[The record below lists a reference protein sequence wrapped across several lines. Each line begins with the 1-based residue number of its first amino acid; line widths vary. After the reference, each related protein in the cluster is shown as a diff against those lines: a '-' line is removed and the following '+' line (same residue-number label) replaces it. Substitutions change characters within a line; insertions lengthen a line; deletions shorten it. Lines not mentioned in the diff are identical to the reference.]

1 MISRHR
7 QTAMLVTPGGNALMI
22 SKHLVLASVG
32 AALMAI
38 SMTNGARAAGGE
50 DKKWIAQCVSDNK
63 NEGAKDSVVRIYCEC
78 MVDKMEE
85 SETQTVTQW
94 EKTHVT

>member
-1 MISRHR
+1 
-7 QTAMLVTPGGNALMI
+7 MI
-22 SKHLVLASVG
+22 SKHLVLASVS

-38 SMTNGARAAGGE
+38 SMTNDVRAARGE

-63 NEGAKDSVVRIYCEC
+63 NEGAKNSVVRIYCEC
-78 MVDKMEE
+78 MVDKMED

-94 EKTHVT
+94 EKTHVAERKACDKEAGWK

>member
-1 MISRHR
+1 
-7 QTAMLVTPGGNALMI
+7 MI
-22 SKHLVLASVG
+22 SKHLVLAVVG

-38 SMTNGARAAGGE
+38 CMTNGARAAGGE
-50 DKKWIAQCVSDNK
+50 DKKWIAQCISDNK

-78 MVDKMEE
+78 MVDKMED

-94 EKTHVT
+94 EKTHVKERKACDKEAGWK

>member
-1 MISRHR
+1 M
-7 QTAMLVTPGGNALMI
+7 V
-22 SKHLVLASVG
+22 SKHLVLAAVG

-38 SMTNGARAAGGE
+38 STTNGARAAGGE
-50 DKKWIAQCVSDNK
+50 DEKWIRQCISDNK

-78 MVDKMEE
+78 MVDKMED

-94 EKTHVT
+94 EKTHVTERKACDKKAGWK